1 MTDEQH
7 NKYIAYAFL
16 GYAGF
21 QLLMTLF
28 IVAIWSIV
36 FFAPGNPGFP
46 TGMIVIMMAILL
58 TFQSVFTAPSI
69 VAAYALLKRKPWA
82 RMASIIA
89 GIVSAMSVPF
99 GTAACV
105 YALWFF
111 FSENW
116 KTVYEEKRDPNLIAR
131 GDEAKFE
138 GTYSSESERFS
149 AYQPPDWR

>member
-21 QLLMTLF
+21 QILMTLF
-28 IVAIWSIV
+28 IVAVWSLV
-36 FFAPGNPGFP
+36 LFAPDSPFP
-46 TGMIVIMMAILL
+46 SGVFAAMIGIMVI
-58 TFQSVFTAPSI
+58 FQSVFTAPAI

-111 FSENW
+111 FSDNW
-116 KTVYEEKRDPNLIAR
+116 KTVYQEGRDPNLIAR